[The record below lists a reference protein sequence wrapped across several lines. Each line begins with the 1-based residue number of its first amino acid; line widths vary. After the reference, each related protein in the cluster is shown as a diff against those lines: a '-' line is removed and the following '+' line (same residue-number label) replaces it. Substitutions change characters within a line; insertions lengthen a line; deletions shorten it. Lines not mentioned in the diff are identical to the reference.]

1 MKSAHTPKDVSALS
15 QRPNFIT
22 GPTPK
27 TELQR
32 ALADIRAA
40 AATLARLAGCDTSGK
55 GVQE

>member
-40 AATLARLAGCDTSGK
+40 VAPLGHLAAHDDSGK
-55 GVQE
+55 GVRQ